1 MGYRLELC
9 KACQRLYVVEDEG
22 PAGGCPHCRDAEQ
35 RVLTGK
41 NRSALDRQEKKLYA
55 ELEELNKKIDEAESN
70 IKPPKKPKTPWT
82 RSQIIGGI
90 IILAIGLAIPV
101 TGLIKDPGGWIYLAI
116 AVAISAL
123 FFIGFEIVK
132 LIRKPKEKAELK
144 KLIQQREEIYGKLAL
159 ILTAKSSLR
168 EEQTAKDDP
177 SHD

>member
-22 PAGGCPHCRDAEQ
+22 PAGGCPHCRDSKQ
-35 RVLTGK
+35 RAVTGK
-41 NRSALDRQEKKLYA
+41 SLSALDKQEKKLYA

-101 TGLIKDPGGWIYLAI
+101 AGLIKDPGGWIYLAI
-116 AVAISAL
+116 AAAVSAL
-123 FFIGFEIVK
+123 FFAGFEITK
-132 LIRKPKEKAELK
+132 LLQKPKDKAYLN
-144 KLIQQREEIYGKLAL
+144 KLLQEREEIYRKLAL
-159 ILTAKSSLR
+159 ILTAKSSL
-168 EEQTAKDDP
+168 P
-177 SHD
+177 

>member
-22 PAGGCPHCRDAEQ
+22 PAGGCPHCRDSKQ
-35 RVLTGK
+35 RAVTGK
-41 NRSALDRQEKKLYA
+41 SLSALDKQEKKLYA

-70 IKPPKKPKTPWT
+70 VKPPKPPKTPWT
-82 RSQIIGGI
+82 PSQIIG
-90 IILAIGLAIPV
+90 AIVITALGLAIPV
-101 TGLIKDPGGWIYLAI
+101 AGLIRDPGGWIYLAI

-159 ILTAKSSLR
+159 ILTAKASYR
-168 EEQTAKDDP
+168 NEQVTGQEEK
-177 SHD
+177 S

>member
-22 PAGGCPHCRDAEQ
+22 PAGGCPHCRDSKQ
-35 RVLTGK
+35 RAVTGK
-41 NRSALDRQEKKLYA
+41 SLSALDKQEKKLYA

-70 IKPPKKPKTPWT
+70 VKPPKPPKTPWT
-82 RSQIIGGI
+82 PSQIIG
-90 IILAIGLAIPV
+90 AIVITALGLAIPV
-101 TGLIKDPGGWIYLAI
+101 AGLIRDPGGWIYLAI

-144 KLIQQREEIYGKLAL
+144 ELIQQRDEIYGKLAL
-159 ILTAKSSLR
+159 ILTAKASYR
-168 EEQTAKDDP
+168 NEQVTGQEEK
-177 SHD
+177 S

>member
-22 PAGGCPHCRDAEQ
+22 PAGGCPHCRDSKQ
-35 RVLTGK
+35 RAVTGK
-41 NRSALDRQEKKLYA
+41 SLSALDKQEKKLYA

-101 TGLIKDPGGWIYLAI
+101 AGLIKDPGGWIYLAI
-116 AVAISAL
+116 AAAVSAL
-123 FFIGFEIVK
+123 FFAGFEITK
-132 LIRKPKEKAELK
+132 LLQKPKDKAYLN
-144 KLIQQREEIYGKLAL
+144 KLLQEREEIYGKLAL
-159 ILTAKSSLR
+159 ILTAKSSYR
-168 EEQTAKDDP
+168 DEQVTGQEEK
-177 SHD
+177 S

>member
-70 IKPPKKPKTPWT
+70 VKPPKPPKTPWT
-82 RSQIIGGI
+82 PSQIIG
-90 IILAIGLAIPV
+90 AIVITALGLAIPV
-101 TGLIKDPGGWIYLAI
+101 AGLIRDPGGWIYLAI
-116 AVAISAL
+116 AAAVSAL
-123 FFIGFEIVK
+123 FFLGFEIVK
-132 LIRKPKEKAELK
+132 LIRKPKDKAELN
-144 KLIQQREEIYGKLAL
+144 KLIQEREEIYGKLASIL
-159 ILTAKSSLR
+159 IAKSSYSN
-168 EEQTAKDDP
+168 EQVEDNI
-177 SHD
+177 